1 MDGDK
6 VVDEMEVTAATDWKF
21 ESKDLPKN
29 KKGKKINY
37 TVLEEVTVEGYSSSQ
52 EQATDGSFTLTNS
65 YKPTQIA
72 VKGTA
77 VWSDAENQDKVRPSK
92 ITVRLLADG
101 KPIKEEVVSGE
112 NGWQYDFSGLP
123 KYKDGKEIVYSVA
136 ADPVDGY
143 KLEINGTQLTF
154 SRIPTKKVAVEG
166 AVSPNKPGGQAP
178 KVGGKAL
185 PRTGQEESLLVTIFG
200 LLAALLAGGIL
211 KAKAKRS

>member
-1 MDGDK
+1 M
-6 VVDEMEVTAATDWKF
+6 
-21 ESKDLPKN
+21 
-29 KKGKKINY
+29 
-37 TVLEEVTVEGYSSSQ
+37 
-52 EQATDGSFTLTNS
+52 TNS

-123 KYKDGKEIVYSVA
+123 KYKDGKEIVYSVE

-154 SRIPTKKVAVEG
+154 SHIPAKKEAVEG
-166 AVSPNKPGGQAP
+166 AVNNKPGGQAP

-185 PRTGQEESLLVTIFG
+185 PRTGQEESLLVTILGF
-200 LLAALLAGGIL
+200 LAALLAGGML
-211 KAKAKRS
+211 MAKAKRS

>member
-1 MDGDK
+1 M
-6 VVDEMEVTAATDWKF
+6 
-21 ESKDLPKN
+21 
-29 KKGKKINY
+29 
-37 TVLEEVTVEGYSSSQ
+37 
-52 EQATDGSFTLTNS
+52 TNS

-92 ITVRLLADG
+92 ITVRLLVDG
-101 KPIKEEVVSGE
+101 KPIKEEVVSEE
-112 NGWQYDFSGLP
+112 NGWQYDFSDLP

-166 AVSPNKPGGQAP
+166 AVSPNKSGGQAP

-185 PRTGQEESLLVTIFG
+185 PRTGQEENLLVTILGF
-200 LLAALLAGGIL
+200 LAALLAGGML
-211 KAKAKRS
+211 VAKAKCS